1 MIRWIALL
9 LFSLIETSSAF
20 AGEAAIPKLAAAV
33 VATVHHAAL
42 TGDAAGLRAV
52 MTEDF
57 TSSFGG
63 DGGIDEALALWGEDP
78 TYLQQLAKSTASS
91 CERIGSDEIACPVDS
106 DSGYRAGFKLARGRW
121 LFSYFVAGD

>member
-1 MIRWIALL
+1 MSRWIALL
-9 LFSLIETSSAF
+9 LFSLFETSSAF
-20 AGEAAIPKLAAAV
+20 AGEAAMPKLAATL
-33 VATVHHAAL
+33 VATVHQAAL
-42 TGDAAGLRAV
+42 KGELAKLRPL
-52 MTEDF
+52 MTADF

-78 TYLQQLAKSTASS
+78 IFLQQLAKSTAGK

-106 DSGYRAGFKLARGRW
+106 DSGYRAGFKLADGHW